1 MADSRRSALL
11 SGVFSTATSAAFFVS
26 GVVGLP
32 LPLYLPLTRRWIWGT
47 AAPELSMDYFGRS
60 LFALTVGAFATLVAW
75 GLLHLFRRWTPTAR
89 VLRLGLA
96 YAITALLLCASLF
109 AYKLYGREPIPI
121 ELPGESGSDPGPMKS
136 Q

>member
-32 LPLYLPLTRRWIWGT
+32 LPLYLPLSRRWIWGT

-60 LFALTVGAFATLVAW
+60 LFALTVAW
-75 GLLHLFRRWTPTAR
+75 GLLHLGRRWTPTAR

-121 ELPGESGSDPGPMKS
+121 ELPGEPGSES
-136 Q
+136 